1 MPIVVDSTDH
11 HYDDVLVW
19 DLIAGAIRPFGNA
32 EVAVTDPISDVPL
45 MVLWDGVQVDHI
57 RTTTNG
63 RATFVAQQGSVKL
76 NARGLSVVVTS
87 VESKSF

>member
-1 MPIVVDSTDH
+1 MPIVVDSVVH
-11 HYDDVLVW
+11 HFDDVLVW

-32 EVAVTDPISDVPL
+32 DVTVTDPITGNPVT
-45 MVLWDGVQVDHI
+45 VLWDGVEVDHI

-76 NARGLSVVVTS
+76 NARGLSVVV
-87 VESKSF
+87 ESLERKAA